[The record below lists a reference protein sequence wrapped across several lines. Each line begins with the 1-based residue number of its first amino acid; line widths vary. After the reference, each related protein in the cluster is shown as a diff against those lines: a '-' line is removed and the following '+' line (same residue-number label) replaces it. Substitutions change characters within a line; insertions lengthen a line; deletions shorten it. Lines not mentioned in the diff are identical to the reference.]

1 MANLTTGAVTVL
13 KSFNTIDPNSFD
25 LQGLAID
32 TANSTLYLTARDFNT
47 SSDNAIY
54 SIPFSVSGSG
64 STATASV
71 GATTTLY
78 SGAGAF
84 QPTDIVVDAQAGIFY
99 TSGTSP
105 YTSPPNVDDQSG
117 NEAGVFE
124 GSLTGGLTLTEVFA
138 VSVGFADANPGH
150 RRRHPGYLF
159 AATVPSGHSPRS
171 DGGRDG
177 HLRRRRF
184 GSDARFGPHD

>member
-1 MANLTTGAVTVL
+1 MIQNILTF
-13 KSFNTIDPNSFD
+13 KR
-25 LQGLAID
+25 LAID
-32 TANSTLYLTARDFNT
+32 TANSTLYLTAVDYTT

-54 SIPFSVSGSG
+54 SMPFSVSGSG

-84 QPTDIVVDAQAGIFY
+84 QPTDIVIDAQAGIFY

-105 YTSPPNVDDQSG
+105 YTSPPDVDDQSG

-124 GSLTGGLTLTEVFA
+124 GSLTGGLTLNEVFA
-138 VSVGFADANPGH
+138 VSSVLPTPTQTTGDAILDTYSPQLFLGACPSSDWSTGDESDSLWGH
-150 RRRHPGYLF
+150 EQAF
-159 AATVPSGHSPRS
+159 SPVE
-171 DGGRDG
+171 D
-177 HLRRRRF
+177 
-184 GSDARFGPHD
+184 